1 MQLVLLAAGIGS
13 RLGLNVTNKCFVD
26 RKSVV

>member
-13 RLGLNVTNKCFVD
+13 RLGLNVTNKCFVKICD
-26 RKSVV
+26 K